1 MIARRQERA
10 PLPVLLAPRAHEGRL
25 LPQLVLRQAHEAP
38 ELGRRRAEAIE
49 LAGSLLARRQI
60 CSAEYVN
67 EMLTVYEDFGAAI
80 VIDDGI
86 AMPHAR
92 PEKGALQT
100 GFSLVTTATP
110 VTFGHDEFDPVTV
123 VIAIAGADADS
134 HIKMIQLIASLIES
148 DIVTFLQQENDVNSV
163 LHFIQKQME

>member
-1 MIARRQERA
+1 MEIIFDPSLIALKQNISRA
-10 PLPVLLAPRAHEGRL
+10 E
-25 LPQLVLRQAHEAP
+25 
-38 ELGRRRAEAIE
+38 EAIE

-110 VTFGHDEFDPVTV
+110 ISFGHDEFDPVSL

-134 HIKMIQLIASLIES
+134 HIKMIQRIASLIGS
-148 DIVTFLQQENDVNSV
+148 DIVTFLHQENDVNSV